1 MHECYLSN
9 TNFTTEISSHTSLA
23 DPSTVFLNFWR
34 GPVCENPVT
43 TLNRGP
49 KQ

>member
-1 MHECYLSN
+1 MSVISLIPILQR
-9 TNFTTEISSHTSLA
+9 EISSHTSLA
-23 DPSTVFLNFWR
+23 DPSTVFLYFCH